1 MNKLA
6 QRLDALEKRY
16 FDTGVYVVCNP
27 KLWVLDPS
35 EETQH
40 YRNGTQE
47 DASALAEQL
56 PHATVV
62 YVTYD
67 EVPGL

>member
-1 MNKLA
+1 MLNIHK
-6 QRLDALEKRY
+6 RLDALERKH

-27 KLWVLDPS
+27 ELRQLGPGDES
-35 EETQH
+35 AH

-47 DASALAEQL
+47 DANALAEQL
-56 PHATVV
+56 PRATVV

-67 EVPGL
+67 DVPGL